1 MLIYVNMCG
10 KVLLLNFERGTIMFA
25 DERKAMILEAI
36 LRDGSGYIADLSRQF
51 HVSDETIR
59 RDLNELSKDKKILK
73 VHGGAIAIKH
83 PIREENYKTRV
94 KQNCEAKKKIGQY
107 AASLISDGD
116 IISFD
121 YGATAEEIA
130 RSIYNLKNI
139 TLITN
144 SFTIASILT
153 EKQKNGDFTGK
164 IIFIGGAVDC
174 ETSKTGGEIAMSVLN
189 RFMADKAFV
198 CATSISQSGIM
209 MWDESEGEFSAA
221 LSTRSSETYVVADST
236 KFDKESFYK
245 FLDFNRVNH
254 IITDDENK
262 ISDQTKSAIC
272 LGNARLHVVKSK

>member
-1 MLIYVNMCG
+1 
-10 KVLLLNFERGTIMFA
+10 MFA
-25 DERKAMILEAI
+25 DERKSMILEAI

-144 SFTIASILT
+144 SFTIANILT
-153 EKQKNGDFTGK
+153 EKQQNGDFTGK

-221 LSTRSSETYVVADST
+221 LSKRSSETYVVADST

-245 FLDFNRVNH
+245 FLDFNLVNH

-262 ISDQTKSAIC
+262 ISEQTKSAIC
-272 LGNARLHVVKSK
+272 LGNAQLHVVKSK